1 MSSVSISGL
10 VSGINVQSLIT
21 SLSAAYQ
28 QPITL
33 LQNQQQSYQSTL
45 SAWGSVQSSLSSL
58 QSTVAG
64 LQNITQLNNRTVNL
78 SNSSAVSGTASANAP
93 LGTYSLSNI
102 VLAQTQS
109 IYSNDFASA
118 SNTALGTGT
127 LQIQVGSGTA
137 TNITIDNSNNSLNGI
152 AAAINQSNSGVN
164 AAVIYDGTGYRLTL
178 TGNNTGAANAFTV
191 STSGATGALSTLSY
205 SAGASGGMTQS
216 QAAQNASVSINGLVV
231 TSATNTVSGAI
242 PGVSLNLLTASGS
255 TTLTV
260 ANDTSA
266 FVTSVQNFV
275 SAFNTTMGTLNQLTA
290 FNGGSASSGTSG
302 QNGPLIGN
310 AGIQTLRTQ
319 LLNLIS
325 GQGVGTTP
333 GSAYTSLG
341 AVGISLAQDGTL
353 VLNSG
358 TLGSALQ
365 SNYNAVAGLF
375 GQVGTA
381 TNANVQFVGAGN
393 NTQPGTYAVNVT
405 SGATQASV
413 SAASAVPSGGIASSE
428 TLVFGSGATSV
439 SVQLAA
445 GSTIDGMVN
454 TINAT
459 LSQQGLGG
467 ITAINNNGSLQFQSS
482 AYGSA
487 QRFTVVSTQPAS
499 ATSTGVGTT
508 LLTATGTD
516 VVGSIN
522 GQVGSGAGQ
531 LLTVTGPGAALGL
544 QANISGQATGSLGSI
559 TVSQGL
565 YQQMNA
571 ILTQALNTQSGFV
584 SAATSGLN
592 NTIKGINQQI
602 TQLQNSAAAQTA
614 LLQQQFNAMQ
624 TQVSQLQS
632 VGQYLT
638 AFFNA
643 ANNTSSSSSNSTGG

>member
-33 LQNQQQSYQSTL
+33 LQNQEQSYQSTL

-64 LQNITQLNNRTVNL
+64 LQNVTSLNNRTVNL
-78 SNSSAVSGTASANAP
+78 SNSSAVSGTASSNAP

-109 IYSNDFASA
+109 VYSDDFASA
-118 SNTALGTGT
+118 TNTAIGTGT
-127 LQIQVGSGTA
+127 LQIQVGSGSV
-137 TNITIDNSNNSLNGI
+137 TNINIDGSNNSLNGI

-164 AAVIYDGTGYRLTL
+164 AAVIFDGTGFRLTL

-191 STSGATGALSTLSY
+191 STSGATGSLANLSY
-205 SAGASGGMTQS
+205 SASASGGMTES
-216 QAAQNASVSINGLVV
+216 QTARNASVSINGLSV
-231 TSATNTVSGAI
+231 TSATNAVSGAI
-242 PGVSLNLLTASGS
+242 PGVSLNLLQASGS

-266 FVTSVQNFV
+266 FVTSVQSFV
-275 SAFNTTMGTLNQLTA
+275 TAFNTTMGTLNQLTA
-290 FNGGSASSGTSG
+290 FNGGSTSSGASG
-302 QNGPLIGN
+302 SGPLIGN

-325 GQGVGTTP
+325 GQGIGTTP

-341 AVGISLAQDGTL
+341 AVGISLAQDGSLSLDT
-353 VLNSG
+353 G
-358 TLGSALQ
+358 TLGTALQ

-381 TNANVQFVGAGN
+381 TNANVQYVGAGN

-405 SGATQASV
+405 SGATQGMFT
-413 SAASAVPSGGIASSE
+413 AANAVASGGITSSE
-428 TLVFGSGATSV
+428 TLVFGSGSTSV
-439 SVQLAA
+439 SVQLAS
-445 GSTIDGMVN
+445 GSTIDSIVA

-467 ITAINNNGSLQFQSS
+467 ITAVNNNGSLEFQTSG
-482 AYGSA
+482 YGSA
-487 QRFTVVSTQPAS
+487 QSFTVVSTQAAS
-499 ATSTGVGTT
+499 AGSTGVGTT
-508 LLTATGTD
+508 LQTVKGTD
-516 VVGSIN
+516 VIGSIN
-522 GQVGSGAGQ
+522 GQAGTGAGQ
-531 LLTVTGPGAALGL
+531 QLTVTGPGAALGL
-544 QANISGQATGSLGSI
+544 QVNITGQATGSLGSV
-559 TVSQGL
+559 TVSQGI

-624 TQVSQLQS
+624 TQVAQLQS

-643 ANNTSSSSSNSTGG
+643 NNNSSSSSSSNGS

>member
-64 LQNITQLNNRTVNL
+64 LQNVTRLNNRTINL

-109 IYSNDFASA
+109 VYSGDFTSA
-118 SNTALGTGT
+118 SNTAVGTGT

-137 TNITIDNSNNSLNGI
+137 ANITIDSSNNSLNGI

-191 STSGATGALSTLSY
+191 STSGASGSLAALSY
-205 SAGASGGMTQS
+205 SAGTSGGMTES
-216 QAAQNASVSINGLVV
+216 QTARNASVSINGLAV

-266 FVTSVQNFV
+266 FVTSVQSFV
-275 SAFNTTMGTLNQLTA
+275 SAFNTAMGTLNQLTA
-290 FNGGSASSGTSG
+290 FSPGTNGASG
-302 QNGPLIGN
+302 QSGPLIGN

-341 AVGISLAQDGTL
+341 GVGVSLAQDGTL
-353 VLNSG
+353 ALDSG
-358 TLGSALQ
+358 KLATALQ
-365 SNYNAVAGLF
+365 GNYNAVAGLF

-381 TNANVQFVGAGN
+381 TNANVHYVGAGN
-393 NTQPGTYAVNVT
+393 STQPGTYAVNVT
-405 SGATQASV
+405 SGAAQASV
-413 SAASAVPSGGIASSE
+413 TASNPVASGGITSAE
-428 TLVFGSGATSV
+428 TLVIGSGATSV
-439 SVQLAA
+439 SVQLASGA
-445 GSTIDGMVN
+445 TIDSIVA

-459 LSQQGLGG
+459 LSQRGLSN
-467 ITAINNNGSLQFQSS
+467 ISAVNNNGSLQFQS
-482 AYGSA
+482 ADYGSA
-487 QRFTVVSTQPAS
+487 QNFTVVSTQAAS
-499 ATSTGVGTT
+499 AGSTGIGTT
-508 LLTATGTD
+508 LLSAKGTD
-516 VVGSIN
+516 VVGAIN
-522 GQVGSGAGQ
+522 GQVGTGAGQ
-531 LLTVTGPGAALGL
+531 QLTVTGPGPALGL
-544 QANISGQATGSLGSI
+544 QVNITGQSTGSLGSI

-602 TQLQNSAAAQTA
+602 TQLQTSAASQTA

-624 TQVSQLQS
+624 TQVAQLQS

-638 AFFNA
+638 AFFNPP
-643 ANNTSSSSSNSTGG
+643 SSSSSSKPIGG

>member
-33 LQNQQQSYQSTL
+33 LQNQEQSYQSTL

-64 LQNITQLNNRTVNL
+64 LQNVTSLNNRTVNL
-78 SNSSAVSGTASANAP
+78 SNSSAVSGTASSNAP

-109 IYSNDFASA
+109 VYSGDFASA
-118 SNTALGTGT
+118 TNTAVGTGS
-127 LQIQVGSGTA
+127 LQIQVGSGA
-137 TNITIDNSNNSLNGI
+137 VTNISIDGSNNSLNGI

-164 AAVIYDGTGYRLTL
+164 AAVIFDGTGYRLTL

-191 STSGATGALSTLSY
+191 STSGATGSLANLSY
-205 SAGASGGMTQS
+205 SASASGGMTES
-216 QAAQNASVSINGLVV
+216 QTARNASVSINGLSV
-231 TSATNTVSGAI
+231 TSATNAVSGAI
-242 PGVSLNLLTASGS
+242 PGVSLNLLQASGS

-266 FVTSVQNFV
+266 FVTSVQSFV
-275 SAFNTTMGTLNQLTA
+275 TAFNTTMGTLNQLTA
-290 FNGGSASSGTSG
+290 FNGGSTSSGASG
-302 QNGPLIGN
+302 SGPLIGN

-325 GQGVGTTP
+325 GQGIGTTP

-341 AVGISLAQDGTL
+341 AVGISLAQDGSLSLDT
-353 VLNSG
+353 G
-358 TLGSALQ
+358 TLGTALQ

-381 TNANVQFVGAGN
+381 TNANVQYVGAGN

-405 SGATQASV
+405 SGATQGTFT
-413 SAASAVPSGGIASSE
+413 AANAVASGGITSSE

-439 SVQLAA
+439 SVQLAS
-445 GSTIDGMVN
+445 GSTVDSMVA

-467 ITAINNNGSLQFQSS
+467 ISAVNNNGSLEFQTSG
-482 AYGSA
+482 YGSA
-487 QRFTVVSTQPAS
+487 QSFTVVSTQAAS
-499 ATSTGVGTT
+499 AGSTGVGTT
-508 LLTATGTD
+508 LQTVKGTD
-516 VVGSIN
+516 VIGSIN
-522 GQVGSGAGQ
+522 GQAGTGAGQ
-531 LLTVTGPGAALGL
+531 QLTVTGPGAALGL
-544 QANISGQATGSLGSI
+544 QVNITGQATGSLGSV

-624 TQVSQLQS
+624 TQVAQLQS

-638 AFFNA
+638 AYFDS
-643 ANNTSSSSSNSTGG
+643 ANGSSSSSSSSSST

>member
-21 SLSAAYQ
+21 TLSAAYQ
-28 QPITL
+28 KPIDL
-33 LQNQQQSYQSTL
+33 LKSQEQSYQSTL

-64 LQNITQLNNRTVNL
+64 LQNVTQLNNRTVSL
-78 SNSSAVSGTASANAP
+78 SDSSAVSGTASANAP

-109 IYSNDFASA
+109 IYSGDFASA
-118 SNTALGTGT
+118 TNTALGTGT
-127 LQIQVGSGTA
+127 LQIQVGSGSV
-137 TNITIDNSNNSLNGI
+137 TNINIDNSNNSLNGI
-152 AAAINQSNSGVN
+152 AAAINQSRSGVN

-178 TGNNTGAANAFTV
+178 TGNHTGAANAFTV
-191 STSGATGALSTLSY
+191 SVSGATGSLGDLSY
-205 SAGASGGMTQS
+205 SASASGAMTES
-216 QAAQNASVSINGLVV
+216 QAARNASVSINGLAV
-231 TSATNTVSGAI
+231 TSATNAVSGAI
-242 PGVSLNLLTASGS
+242 PGVSLNLLQASGS

-266 FVTSVQNFV
+266 FVTSVQSFV
-275 SAFNTTMGTLNQLTA
+275 TAFNTTMGTLNQLTA
-290 FNGGSASSGTSG
+290 FNGGTTSSGSSG
-302 QNGPLIGN
+302 QSGPLIGN

-353 VLNSG
+353 ALDSG
-358 TLGSALQ
+358 TLSSALQ
-365 SNYNAVAGLF
+365 NNYNAVAGLF

-381 TNANVQFVGAGN
+381 TNANVQYVGAGN
-393 NTQPGTYAVNVT
+393 DTQPGTYAVNVT
-405 SGATQASV
+405 SGATQGTFT
-413 SAASAVPSGGIASSE
+413 AANPVASGGITSSE

-439 SVQLAA
+439 SVQLAS
-445 GSTIDGMVN
+445 GSTIDSIVN

-459 LSQQGLGG
+459 LGQQGLSG
-467 ITAINNNGSLQFQSS
+467 ITALNNNGSLEFQT
-482 AYGSA
+482 AGYGSA
-487 QRFTVVSTQPAS
+487 QSFTVVSTQATS
-499 ATSTGVGTT
+499 AGSTGVGTT
-508 LLTATGTD
+508 LQTVKGTD
-516 VVGSIN
+516 VIGSIN
-522 GQVGSGAGQ
+522 GQTASGAGQ

-544 QANISGQATGSLGSI
+544 QVNISGQATGSLGSV
-559 TVSQGL
+559 TVSRGI

-571 ILTQALNTQSGFV
+571 ILTQALDAQSGFV

-592 NTIKGINQQI
+592 NTIKGIDQQI

-624 TQVSQLQS
+624 TQVAQLQS

-638 AFFNA
+638 AFFNPPGSSP
-643 ANNTSSSSSNSTGG
+643 SSSPTGG

>member
-64 LQNITQLNNRTVNL
+64 LQNVTQLNNRTVNL
-78 SNSSAVSGTASANAP
+78 SNSSAVSGTASSNAP

-109 IYSNDFASA
+109 IYSQDFASA
-118 SNTALGTGT
+118 TNTAVGTGT

-164 AAVIYDGTGYRLTL
+164 AAVIFDGTGYRLTL

-191 STSGATGALSTLSY
+191 STSGATGSLASLSY
-205 SAGASGGMTQS
+205 SPSTSGGMTES
-216 QAAQNASVSINGLVV
+216 QTARNASVSINGLAV

-242 PGVSLNLLTASGS
+242 PGVSLNLLEASGS

-266 FVTSVQNFV
+266 FVTSVQSFV
-275 SAFNTTMGTLNQLTA
+275 TAFNTTMGTLNQLTA
-290 FNGGSASSGTSG
+290 FNGGSTSSGASG
-302 QNGPLIGN
+302 SGPLIGN

-325 GQGVGTTP
+325 GQGIGTTP

-341 AVGISLAQDGTL
+341 AVGVSLAQDGTL
-353 VLNSG
+353 SLDSG
-358 TLGSALQ
+358 TLSSALQ

-381 TNANVQFVGAGN
+381 TNANVQYVGAGN

-405 SGATQASV
+405 SGATQGTFT
-413 SAASAVPSGGIASSE
+413 AANPVASGGITSSE

-439 SVQLAA
+439 SVQLAS
-445 GSTIDGMVN
+445 GSTIDAIVA

-467 ITAINNNGSLQFQSS
+467 ITALNNNGSLEFQTSG
-482 AYGSA
+482 YGSA
-487 QRFTVVSTQPAS
+487 QSFTVVSTQPAS
-499 ATSTGVGTT
+499 AGSTGVGTT
-508 LLTATGTD
+508 LQTVKGTD
-516 VVGSIN
+516 VIGSIN
-522 GQVGSGAGQ
+522 GQVGTGAGQ
-531 LLTVTGPGAALGL
+531 QLTVTGPGAALGL
-544 QANISGQATGSLGSI
+544 QVNITGQATGSLGSV

-592 NTIKGINQQI
+592 NTIKGIDQQI

-624 TQVSQLQS
+624 TQVAQLQS

-638 AFFNA
+638 AFFNP
-643 ANNTSSSSSNSTGG
+643 SSSSSSSSSTGG

>member
-45 SAWGSVQSSLSSL
+45 SAWGSVQSSLSGL

-64 LQNITQLNNRTVNL
+64 LQNVTQLNNRTVNL

-109 IYSNDFASA
+109 VYSADFASA
-118 SNTALGTGT
+118 TNTAVGTGT
-127 LQIQVGSGTA
+127 LQIQVGSGSV
-137 TNITIDNSNNSLNGI
+137 TNISIDSSNNTLNGI

-191 STSGATGALSTLSY
+191 STSGATGSLGSLSY
-205 SAGASGGMTQS
+205 SPSVSGGMTES
-216 QAAQNASVSINGLVV
+216 QTAQNASVSINGLAV

-242 PGVSLNLLTASGS
+242 PGVSLNLLQASGS

-266 FVTSVQNFV
+266 FVTSVQSFV
-275 SAFNTTMGTLNQLTA
+275 NAFNTAMGTLNQLTA
-290 FNGGSASSGTSG
+290 FNPGSNGASG
-302 QNGPLIGN
+302 QSGPLIGN

-333 GSAYTSLG
+333 GSAYASLG
-341 AVGISLAQDGTL
+341 AVGVSLAQDGTL
-353 VLNSG
+353 VLDSG
-358 TLGSALQ
+358 KLGTALQ

-375 GQVGTA
+375 GQVGAA
-381 TNANVQFVGAGN
+381 TNANVQYVGAGN
-393 NTQPGTYAVNVT
+393 STQPGTYAVNVT

-413 SAASAVPSGGIASSE
+413 TASSPVASGGITSAE
-428 TLVFGSGATSV
+428 TLVIGSGATSV
-439 SVQLAA
+439 SVQLAS
-445 GSTIDGMVN
+445 GSTIDGIVA

-459 LSQQGLGG
+459 LSQQGLSN
-467 ITAINNNGSLQFQSS
+467 ISAFNNNGSLQFQS
-482 AYGSA
+482 AGYGSA
-487 QRFTVVSTQPAS
+487 QNFTVVSNQPAS
-499 ATSTGVGTT
+499 AGSTGIGTT
-508 LLTATGTD
+508 LLSAKGAD
-516 VVGSIN
+516 VVGAIN
-522 GQVGSGAGQ
+522 DQVGTGAGQ
-531 LLTVTGPGAALGL
+531 QLTVTGPGPALGL
-544 QANISGQATGSLGSI
+544 QVNISGQATGSMGSV

-565 YQQMNA
+565 YQQMNT
-571 ILTQALNTQSGFV
+571 ILAQALNTQSGFV

-592 NTIKGINQQI
+592 NTINGINQQI
-602 TQLQNSAAAQTA
+602 TQLQASAASQTA

-624 TQVSQLQS
+624 TQVAQLQS

-638 AFFNA
+638 AFFNP
-643 ANNTSSSSSNSTGG
+643 SSSSSSSSSSSTGG

>member
-45 SAWGSVQSSLSSL
+45 SAWGSVQSSLSGL

-64 LQNITQLNNRTVNL
+64 LQNVTSLNNRTVNL

-109 IYSNDFASA
+109 VYSGDFASA
-118 SNTALGTGT
+118 TNTAVGTGT
-127 LQIQVGSGTA
+127 LQIQVGSGSV
-137 TNITIDNSNNSLNGI
+137 TNISVDSSNNSLNGV

-191 STSGATGALSTLSY
+191 STSGATDSLGSLSY
-205 SAGASGGMTQS
+205 SASASGGMTES
-216 QAAQNASVSINGLVV
+216 QTAQNASVSINGLAV

-266 FVTSVQNFV
+266 FVTSVQSFV
-275 SAFNTTMGTLNQLTA
+275 TAFNTTMGTLNQLTA
-290 FNGGSASSGTSG
+290 FNGGSTSSGSSG
-302 QNGPLIGN
+302 QSGPLIGN

-325 GQGVGTTP
+325 GQGIGTAP

-341 AVGISLAQDGTL
+341 GVGVSLAQDGTL
-353 VLNSG
+353 VLDSG
-358 TLGSALQ
+358 KLGTALQ

-375 GQVGTA
+375 GQVGSA
-381 TNANVQFVGAGN
+381 TNANVQYVGAGN
-393 NTQPGTYAVNVT
+393 STQPGTYAVNVT

-413 SAASAVPSGGIASSE
+413 MASGPIASGGITSAE
-428 TLVFGSGATSV
+428 TLVIGSGATSV
-439 SVQLAA
+439 SVQLASGA
-445 GSTIDGMVN
+445 TIDAIVA
-454 TINAT
+454 TVNAT
-459 LSQQGLGG
+459 LSQQGLSN
-467 ITAINNNGSLQFQSS
+467 ISAVNNNGSLQFQS
-482 AYGSA
+482 ADYGSA
-487 QRFTVVSTQPAS
+487 QNFTVVSTQAAS
-499 ATSTGVGTT
+499 AGSTGIGTT
-508 LLTATGTD
+508 LLSAKGTD
-516 VVGSIN
+516 VVGAIN
-522 GQVGSGAGQ
+522 GQVGTGAGQ
-531 LLTVTGPGAALGL
+531 QLTVTGPGQALGL
-544 QANISGQATGSLGSI
+544 QVNITGQATGSLGSV

-565 YQQMNA
+565 YQQMNT

-602 TQLQNSAAAQTA
+602 TQLQTSAASQTA

-624 TQVSQLQS
+624 TQVAQLQS

-638 AFFNA
+638 AFFNP
-643 ANNTSSSSSNSTGG
+643 TSSSSSSSSTGG

>member
-1 MSSVSISGL
+1 M
-10 VSGINVQSLIT
+10 QSLIT

-64 LQNITQLNNRTVNL
+64 MQNVTQLNNRTVNL
-78 SNSSAVSGTASANAP
+78 SNSSAVSGTASSNAP

-109 IYSNDFASA
+109 IYSQDFASA
-118 SNTALGTGT
+118 TNTAVGTGT

-164 AAVIYDGTGYRLTL
+164 AAVIFDGTGYRLTL

-191 STSGATGALSTLSY
+191 STSGATGSLASLSY
-205 SAGASGGMTQS
+205 SPSTSGGMTES
-216 QAAQNASVSINGLVV
+216 QTARNASVSINGLAV

-242 PGVSLNLLTASGS
+242 PGVSLNLLEASGS

-266 FVTSVQNFV
+266 FVTSVQSFV
-275 SAFNTTMGTLNQLTA
+275 TAFNTTMGTLNQLTA
-290 FNGGSASSGTSG
+290 FNGGSTSSGASG
-302 QNGPLIGN
+302 SGPLIGN

-325 GQGVGTTP
+325 GQGIGTTP

-341 AVGISLAQDGTL
+341 AVGVSLAQDGTL
-353 VLNSG
+353 SLDSG
-358 TLGSALQ
+358 TLSSALQ

-381 TNANVQFVGAGN
+381 TNANVQYVGAGN

-405 SGATQASV
+405 SGATQGTFT
-413 SAASAVPSGGIASSE
+413 AANAVASGGITSSE

-439 SVQLAA
+439 SVQLAS
-445 GSTIDGMVN
+445 GSTIDAIVA

-467 ITAINNNGSLQFQSS
+467 ITALNNNGSLEFQTSG
-482 AYGSA
+482 YGSA
-487 QRFTVVSTQPAS
+487 QSFTVVSTQPAS
-499 ATSTGVGTT
+499 AGSTGVGTT
-508 LLTATGTD
+508 LQTVKGTD
-516 VVGSIN
+516 VIGSIN
-522 GQVGSGAGQ
+522 GQVGTGAGQ
-531 LLTVTGPGAALGL
+531 QLTVTGPGAALGL
-544 QANISGQATGSLGSI
+544 QVNITGQATGSLGSV

-592 NTIKGINQQI
+592 NTIKGIDQQI

-624 TQVSQLQS
+624 TQVAQLQS

-638 AFFNA
+638 AFFNP
-643 ANNTSSSSSNSTGG
+643 SSSSSSSSSSSTGG

>member
-33 LQNQQQSYQSTL
+33 LQNQEQSYQSTL

-64 LQNITQLNNRTVNL
+64 LQNVTSLNNRTVNL
-78 SNSSAVSGTASANAP
+78 SNSSAVSGTASSNAP

-109 IYSNDFASA
+109 VYSDDFASA
-118 SNTALGTGT
+118 TNTAIGTGT
-127 LQIQVGSGTA
+127 LQIQVGSGSV
-137 TNITIDNSNNSLNGI
+137 TNINIDGSNNSLNGI

-164 AAVIYDGTGYRLTL
+164 AAVIFDGTGYRLTL

-191 STSGATGALSTLSY
+191 STSGATGSLANLSY
-205 SAGASGGMTQS
+205 SASASGGMTES
-216 QAAQNASVSINGLVV
+216 QTARNASVSINGLSV
-231 TSATNTVSGAI
+231 TSATNAVSGAI
-242 PGVSLNLLTASGS
+242 PGVSLNLLQASGS

-266 FVTSVQNFV
+266 FVTSVQSFV
-275 SAFNTTMGTLNQLTA
+275 TAFNTTMGTLNQLTA
-290 FNGGSASSGTSG
+290 FNGGSTSSGASG
-302 QNGPLIGN
+302 SGPLIGN

-325 GQGVGTTP
+325 GQGIGTTP

-341 AVGISLAQDGTL
+341 AVGISLAQDGSLSLDT
-353 VLNSG
+353 G
-358 TLGSALQ
+358 TLGQALQ

-381 TNANVQFVGAGN
+381 TNANVQYVGAGN

-405 SGATQASV
+405 SGATQGTFTAGN
-413 SAASAVPSGGIASSE
+413 AVASGGITSSE
-428 TLVFGSGATSV
+428 TLVFGSGSTSV
-439 SVQLAA
+439 SVQLAS
-445 GSTIDGMVN
+445 GSTIDSIVA

-467 ITAINNNGSLQFQSS
+467 ITAVNNNGSLEFQTSG
-482 AYGSA
+482 YGSA
-487 QRFTVVSTQPAS
+487 QSFTVVSTQAAS
-499 ATSTGVGTT
+499 AGSTGVGTT
-508 LLTATGTD
+508 LQTVKGTD
-516 VVGSIN
+516 VIGSIN
-522 GQVGSGAGQ
+522 GQAGTGAGQ
-531 LLTVTGPGAALGL
+531 QLTVTGPGAALGL
-544 QANISGQATGSLGSI
+544 QVNITGQATGSLGSV
-559 TVSQGL
+559 TVSQGI

-624 TQVSQLQS
+624 TQVAQLQS

-643 ANNTSSSSSNSTGG
+643 NNNSSSSSSSNGS